1 MEITDFYFVGHSI
14 IGPRICSKIG
24 QKGVRNPMKLIG
36 ENSSRIYF
44 VQKSKNNI
52 FTLYS
57 EGKETPFGQNI
68 IQKRKQITVDRFQN
82 FLLELSKVVLPEMK
96 KVNRFTNKQVEDII
110 RMVMDGYTS
119 CEIANKLGVKTVS
132 ISSKVHQLR
141 LKNIIPSK
149 EECKLF
155 VEKKKK
161 LSKYVKNGVLS
172 NQVDSVVSDDN
183 VLNRRIRKAFM
194 AKDIACKLISTG
206 IIYGDKELAI
216 KACNIAEEILK
227 RCDL

>member
-14 IGPRICSKIG
+14 IGPRICSKVY
-24 QKGVRNPMKLIG
+24 QKGVRNPMNLIG
-36 ENSSRIYF
+36 ENSSKVYF
-44 VQKSKNNI
+44 VQKSKTNI

-57 EGKETPFGQNI
+57 EGKETPFGQHI
-68 IQKRKQITVDRFQN
+68 ISKRKQITVDEFQS
-82 FLLELSKVVLPEMK
+82 FLKELSEIVLPEPK
-96 KVNRFTNKQVEDII
+96 KGNRFTNKQVEDII

-155 VEKKKK
+155 VENKKK
-161 LSKYVKNGVLS
+161 LSKNVENGVL
-172 NQVDSVVSDDN
+172 NNEVNSVVSDDN
-183 VLNRRIRKAFM
+183 MLKRRIRKAFI

-206 IIYGDKELAI
+206 IMYNNKELAI
-216 KACNIAEEILK
+216 KSCDIAEEILK
-227 RCDL
+227 RCNL